1 MRRLGNGQ
9 THSNGQIYNFF
20 EYKNTKPYFKYPI
33 KITVSNN
40 TINGTYYL
48 LKNIVYKG
56 RQILALSKEQ
66 EPNTIILA
74 EGEIMDGQLQYLL
87 RLSDESIN
95 EIKMLFEGTI

>member
-1 MRRLGNGQ
+1 MRRLRNGQ
-9 THSNGQIYNFF
+9 THNSGQIYNFF

-33 KITVSNN
+33 KITVCSNP
-40 TINGTYYL
+40 INDTYYM

-66 EPNTIILA
+66 EPSTIILA

-87 RLSDESIN
+87 RLPDESIS
-95 EIKMLFEGTI
+95 EIKMLFEGTL